1 MGFPPEL
8 SRRPATD
15 ADTDWAR
22 AVHHE
27 SLRGVV
33 EAQFGIWDQAQQD
46 DFFAGDWSGGSFEIL
61 LCQGRPCGYVCL
73 EDRAEDVHVRELV
86 VAPEYQ
92 NRGIGTAIVRD
103 AIQQADR
110 RGVPVVLGTL
120 HENRA
125 RALYRRLGF
134 DEIGTTD
141 THTLYRR
148 PPGTV
153 S

>member
-1 MGFPPEL
+1 
-8 SRRPATD
+8 
-15 ADTDWAR
+15 
-22 AVHHE
+22 
-27 SLRGVV
+27 
-33 EAQFGIWDQAQQD
+33 
-46 DFFAGDWSGGSFEIL
+46 
-61 LCQGRPCGYVCL
+61 
-73 EDRAEDVHVRELV
+73 
-86 VAPEYQ
+86 
-92 NRGIGTAIVRD
+92 
-103 AIQQADR
+103 
-110 RGVPVVLGTL
+110 VVLGTL